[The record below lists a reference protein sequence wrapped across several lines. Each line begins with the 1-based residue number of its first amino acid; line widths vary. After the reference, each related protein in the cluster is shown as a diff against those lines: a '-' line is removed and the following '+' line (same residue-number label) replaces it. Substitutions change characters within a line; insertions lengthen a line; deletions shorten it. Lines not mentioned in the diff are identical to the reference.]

1 MNAERA
7 RSVRAPSMLRS
18 DAFEERFWGF
28 ENLPAANEL
37 PPGKSGEPSVEA
49 AWIAWL
55 AATIALAMCL
65 PPAGGMTIHFEELP
79 LEPGKNFYNGED
91 GSDGFI
97 SQEVKFVNTFDPT
110 YGSWSGWSY
119 SRETNNSASGF
130 NNQYSAYPGGG
141 AGSSEKYGV
150 AFNSL
155 DGGGVGSY
163 PEIVLPPGKTPH
175 SIKVANTTYVAL
187 SMLNGDAFSKKFGG
201 PSGDAPDW
209 FRLSVVG
216 LDAAREP
223 VGQVEH
229 YLADYRFVDPAEDY
243 VLDMWQEVD
252 LTPLAGPGVAI
263 LQTRLHS
270 SDMGPF
276 GMNTPAYIAVDD
288 LVLADSVILGDYN
301 HTGGVDA
308 ADYTV
313 WRDRFGDLVNPP
325 GMGADGNGNGFIDN
339 DDYVVWKTSFETITG
354 TGKTTMVVDVPEPT
368 GLCLLAIGTLATFFY
383 QTPSPRKYTS

>member
-1 MNAERA
+1 
-7 RSVRAPSMLRS
+7 MLRS
-18 DAFEERFWGF
+18 DAFGERFLGS

-37 PPGKSGEPSVEA
+37 PPGKRGEPSVEA
-49 AWIAWL
+49 AWTAWL

-65 PPAGGMTIHFEELP
+65 TPAGGMIIHFEELP
-79 LEPGKNFYNGED
+79 LEPGQNFYNGED
-91 GSDGFI
+91 GSGGFI
-97 SQEVKFVNTFDPT
+97 SQEVEFVNMFNPT
-110 YGSWSGWSY
+110 YRNWSGWSY
-119 SRETNNSASGF
+119 SRETNNSAPGF
-130 NNQYSAYPGGG
+130 TNQYSAYPGGG

-229 YLADYRFVDPAEDY
+229 YLADYRFADPAEDY
-243 VLDMWQEVD
+243 VLDVWQEVD
-252 LTPLAGPGVAI
+252 LTPLAGLGVAI
-263 LQTRLHS
+263 LRTRLHS
-270 SDMGPF
+270 SDTGPF

-301 HTGGVDA
+301 RTGGVNA

-325 GMGADGNGNGFIDN
+325 GNGADGNGNGLVDN
-339 DDYVVWKTSFETITG
+339 DDYAVWKTRFETITG
-354 TGKTTMVVDVPEPT
+354 TGETTMVVDVPEPT

-383 QTPSPRKYTS
+383 QTPSPGKCTS